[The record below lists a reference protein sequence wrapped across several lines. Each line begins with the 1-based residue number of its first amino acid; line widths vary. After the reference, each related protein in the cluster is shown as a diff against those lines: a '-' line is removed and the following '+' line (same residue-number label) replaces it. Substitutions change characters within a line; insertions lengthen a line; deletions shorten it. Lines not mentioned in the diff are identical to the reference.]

1 MSLHSYPSIYNMGH
15 KAIADLLKQ
24 PVYVQEKVDGSQIS
38 FGIGEDGELYARS
51 KGCALNLSAPD
62 KMFSNAV
69 ATIKDLAP
77 LLTKG
82 YTYRGEYL
90 AKPHHNALTY
100 SRIPNRHIILFDI
113 NDAQES
119 YLSYESVSAE
129 ATRLGLEVVPL
140 LYTGTVATLSEFRN
154 YLENTSILGGQKIE
168 GVVIKPVG
176 YDLFGRDKKCL
187 MGKFVS
193 EAFKEVHSKEWA
205 KENPSSKDVI
215 ALVGDKYTTPA
226 RWAKAVQHLRE
237 LGGIAD
243 DPRDIGL
250 IMAEVPTDVLKE
262 CEQQIKD
269 ELFAWAWPH
278 IKRHLTRGLP
288 QWYKD
293 ELLKRQFNG
302 EEQSAVSQVQDS
314 SRV

>member
-1 MSLHSYPSIYNMGH
+1 MLNSYPSIYNMGH
-15 KAIADLLKQ
+15 KAIANLLKQ

-51 KGCALNLSAPD
+51 KGCALNLLAPD
-62 KMFSNAV
+62 KMFNQAV
-69 ATIKDLAP
+69 TVIKELAP

-90 AKPHHNALTY
+90 AKPQHNALAY
-100 SRIPNRHIILFDI
+100 NRVPNKNIIIFDI
-113 NDAQES
+113 QTGLES
-119 YLSYESVSAE
+119 YLPYGEVSAE
-129 ATRLGLEVVPL
+129 ANRLGLETVPL
-140 LYTGTVATLSEFRN
+140 LFTGTVENIEAFRAYLSN
-154 YLENTSILGGQKIE
+154 DSILGGQKIE

-176 YDLFGRDKKCL
+176 YDIFGKDKKCL

-193 EAFKEVHSKEWA
+193 EAFKEVHSREWA

-215 ALVGDKYTTPA
+215 ALISDKYTTPA

-237 LGGIAD
+237 LGGITD
-243 DPRDIGL
+243 DVKDIGL

-262 CEQQIKD
+262 CEEQMKA
-269 ELFAWAWPH
+269 ELWAWAWPH
-278 IKRHLTRGLP
+278 IRRGLTRGLP
-288 QWYKD
+288 QWYKE

-302 EEQSAVSQVQDS
+302 EQSQVSEVQDS
-314 SRV
+314 NRVEA

>member
-15 KAIADLLKQ
+15 KAIADLLTQ

-38 FGIGEDGELYARS
+38 FGIGEDGELYARG
-51 KGCALNLSAPD
+51 KGCALNLLAPD

-69 ATIKDLAP
+69 ATINELAP

-129 ATRLGLEVVPL
+129 AVRLGLEVVPL
-140 LYTGTVATLSEFRN
+140 LYTGTVETLGEFRTF
-154 YLENTSILGGQKIE
+154 LDRESILGGQKIE
-168 GVVIKPVG
+168 GVVIKPIG

-193 EAFKEVHSKEWA
+193 EAFKEVHNREWA

-215 ALVGDKYTTPA
+215 ALIGDKYTTPA

-237 LGGIAD
+237 LGGITD
-243 DPRDIGL
+243 DVKDIGL

-262 CEQQIKD
+262 CEEEMKA
-269 ELFAWAWPH
+269 ELWAWAWPH
-278 IKRHLTRGLP
+278 IRRGLTRGLP

-293 ELLKRQFNG
+293 ELLKRQFNA
-302 EEQSAVSQVQDS
+302 EPSEVQEVQADN
-314 SRV
+314 RI